1 MPYGDR
7 VDFKDNRGRYRKARG
22 FEKNQFFNTRYF
34 TLKGT
39 LLTGIAQFEFK
50 TGDGVAEAMVKFAG
64 KLQDYARDNAPW
76 EDQSGDARRGLTA
89 SVVADDEEMTL
100 TLQHTVEYGIWLEIR
115 WGGRY
120 AIIVPTIEQLGP
132 EIYEEMRGMC
142 GEIIYYVD

>member
-1 MPYGDR
+1 
-7 VDFKDNRGRYRKARG
+7 
-22 FEKNQFFNTRYF
+22 
-34 TLKGT
+34 
-39 LLTGIAQFEFK
+39 
-50 TGDGVAEAMVKFAG
+50 
-64 KLQDYARDNAPW
+64 
-76 EDQSGDARRGLTA
+76 
-89 SVVADDEEMTL
+89 MTL